1 MSNNN
6 LICLDKNTFLDAEK
20 FIKNLLYSSIHIVAN
35 RDFISQ
41 GMSNKNIMFFLNCV
55 IEKIGS
61 VSMLGCRNLG
71 ISLLG
76 KIANMVNY
84 YENVLQLF
92 EKKDKIPTIPKAK
105 REYIKENIK
114 KNTII
119 DNDSKNKYLK
129 FIGNNNNIS
138 DSEFI
143 ENLKLIYSSLIEAEY
158 FKLVSDKLYDL
169 LTNKENNEIILDEIN
184 NLTDEYLSL
193 LMDYIGISVFEI
205 KKIIRVSFRTFFEK
219 KDENIFLEMLPMLA
233 ERYNNDNKYLI
244 FIKMDKSFDE
254 KLISY
259 LKFSGNS

>member
-1 MSNNN
+1 MSDNN

-61 VSMLGCRNLG
+61 VSMLGSRNLG

-105 REYIKENIK
+105 RDYIKEK
-114 KNTII
+114 
-119 DNDSKNKYLK
+119 
-129 FIGNNNNIS
+129 
-138 DSEFI
+138 
-143 ENLKLIYSSLIEAEY
+143 
-158 FKLVSDKLYDL
+158 
-169 LTNKENNEIILDEIN
+169 
-184 NLTDEYLSL
+184 
-193 LMDYIGISVFEI
+193 I
-205 KKIIRVSFRTFFEK
+205 KKILSLIMIVK
-219 KDENIFLEMLPMLA
+219 INI
-233 ERYNNDNKYLI
+233 
-244 FIKMDKSFDE
+244 
-254 KLISY
+254 
-259 LKFSGNS
+259 